1 MDAAG
6 AQRRK
11 AAEERPGTA
20 VRGRNARPALLQA
33 GFRGAWPVVA
43 DRRLPITGLSAR
55 LLFLTIFFV
64 MLIEVFIYA
73 PSISRYR
80 LAYLE
85 DRIGA
90 AYIASLALQAPADRR
105 VDPELMKELLRSS
118 QSYAIVLRRPDSKTL
133 MQIRDDMPP
142 EVDATYD
149 VREMD
154 SLAPIAEALAVLRR
168 DEPRMIRVVGP
179 SPRDPDTVIETVISE
194 RPMREDMLDYSGR
207 ILLLSVIISVLT
219 AVLVYGC
226 LQWMFVRPVRNLTDS
241 MVNFRRD
248 PDDASRLIR
257 PTGRRDEIGSAQREL
272 AQMQQRIRDALGQR
286 ARLAALGAAV
296 AKINHDLR
304 NILATARLVSDRV
317 SGSADPEVRRV
328 APTLFGAIDR
338 AVTLCSRTLS
348 FASEGSPPPEPRRFD
363 LRALVR
369 EVAVDLAAGE
379 NRKVE
384 NAVPREFDVFA
395 DRDQLYRVLFN
406 LVLNAFQAGAVAVAV
421 SATTDGE
428 TATVEVDDDGP
439 GVSAKA
445 RENLFRPFRGAARA
459 GGTGL
464 GLAIARDL
472 MRGHGGD
479 IELSRTGADGSV
491 FMLRLPVGARCASS
505 PESRLSR
512 RS

>member
-1 MDAAG
+1 M
-6 AQRRK
+6 
-11 AAEERPGTA
+11 AEP
-20 VRGRNARPALLQA
+20 
-33 GFRGAWPVVA
+33 
-43 DRRLPITGLSAR
+43 RLPFTGLSAR

-73 PSISRYR
+73 PSIGRYR
-80 LAYLE
+80 NDYLQ
-85 DRIGA
+85 DRIAA

-105 VDPELMKELLRSS
+105 ADSELMKELLRSS

-142 EVDATYD
+142 KAAATFD

-154 SLAPIAEALAVLRR
+154 SPTLIAEALAVLWR

-179 SPRDPDTVIETVISE
+179 SPRDPDTFIETVISE

-226 LQWMFVRPVRNLTDS
+226 LQWMFVRPIRNLTDS
-241 MVNFRRD
+241 MVSFRRD

-257 PTGRRDEIGSAQREL
+257 ASGRRDEIGSAQREL
-272 AQMQQRIRDALGQR
+272 MQMQQRIRDALGQR

-317 SGSADPEVRRV
+317 SGSDDPEVRRV
-328 APTLFGAIDR
+328 APTLFGALDR
-338 AVTLCSRTLS
+338 AVKLCSRTLS
-348 FASEGSPPPEPRRFD
+348 FASEGSPLPEPERFD
-363 LRALVR
+363 LRALVGD
-369 EVAVDLAAGE
+369 VAADIVAGE
-379 NRKVE
+379 VRMIE
-384 NAVPREFDVFA
+384 NAVPPGFDVFA
-395 DRDQLYRVLFN
+395 DRDQLHRVLFN
-406 LVLNAFQAGAVAVAV
+406 LALNAFQAGAAAVAV
-421 SATTDGE
+421 SAATDGA
-428 TATVEVDDDGP
+428 TAVVEVADDGP
-439 GVSAKA
+439 GLPARV
-445 RENLFRPFRGAARA
+445 RENLFRPFRGSARS

-479 IELSRTGADGSV
+479 IELSRTGAEGSAFV
-491 FMLRLPVGARCASS
+491 LRLPVEARRAA
-505 PESRLSR
+505 
-512 RS
+512 

>member
-1 MDAAG
+1 M
-6 AQRRK
+6 
-11 AAEERPGTA
+11 
-20 VRGRNARPALLQA
+20 
-33 GFRGAWPVVA
+33 A
-43 DRRLPITGLSAR
+43 DRRLPFTGLSAR

-64 MLIEVFIYA
+64 MLIEIFIYA
-73 PSISRYR
+73 PSIGRYR

-85 DRIGA
+85 DRVGA
-90 AYIASLALQAPADRR
+90 AYIASLALQTPADHRIDIKLR
-105 VDPELMKELLRSS
+105 KELLRSS

-133 MQIRDDMPP
+133 MQLRDDMPP
-142 EVDATYD
+142 KIDATCD
-149 VREMD
+149 IREGD
-154 SLAPIAEALAVLRR
+154 LPVLIAEALAVLWR
-168 DEPRMIRVVGP
+168 DEPRMLRVVGP

-207 ILLLSVIISVLT
+207 ILLLSVIISVFS

-226 LQWMFVRPVRNLTDS
+226 LQWMFVRPVRRLTDS

-248 PDDASRLIR
+248 PDDAGGMVR

-272 AQMQQRIRDALGQR
+272 AQMQRRIHDALGQR

-304 NILATARLVSDRV
+304 NILATAKLVSDRV
-317 SGSADPEVRRV
+317 SASDDPAVRRV

-348 FASEGSPPPEPRRFD
+348 FASEGSPPPEPERFD
-363 LRALVR
+363 LRALVGD
-369 EVAVDLAAGE
+369 VAVDVAAGE
-379 NRKVE
+379 SRAVE
-384 NAVPREFDVFA
+384 NAVPPGFNVFA

-406 LVLNAFQAGAVAVAV
+406 LALNAFQAGAAAVAV
-421 SATTDGE
+421 SAAADGE
-428 TATVEVDDDGP
+428 AAVVEVADDGP
-439 GVSAKA
+439 GLPAKV

-479 IELSRTGADGSV
+479 IELSRTGADGSAFV
-491 FMLRLPVGARCASS
+491 LQLPVEARRAPGA
-505 PESRLSR
+505 
-512 RS
+512 